1 MRKLFM
7 AVIAIVA
14 ASQLSIAQEIKELEV
29 VITPSL
35 QEEGELPYTGVPLT
49 WDHFKGAPDN
59 SCEFIAMTYSGIK
72 MKYEYKSRNGKAQAK
87 VLLCPY
93 MDITQSWYKKEGHN
107 DPTLAHEQRH
117 FDITAIVARQFADEI
132 KKRQF
137 TVENF
142 QKEMKILHKKYID
155 KLAKMQAEYDQETD
169 HGIKTDIQSAWDK
182 RLAEEVRKAMA
193 ES

>member
-1 MRKLFM
+1 
-7 AVIAIVA
+7 
-14 ASQLSIAQEIKELEV
+14 
-29 VITPSL
+29 
-35 QEEGELPYTGVPLT
+35 
-49 WDHFKGAPDN
+49 
-59 SCEFIAMTYSGIK
+59 
-72 MKYEYKSRNGKAQAK
+72 
-87 VLLCPY
+87 

-132 KKRQF
+132 KTRKF

-155 KLAKMQAEYDQETD
+155 KLAKMQAEYDKETD
-169 HGIKTDIQSAWDK
+169 HGIKTEIQAAWDK
-182 RLAEEVRKAMA
+182 KLAEEVRKAMA